1 MQGNLLIVFKKAVLS
16 FGRQDFTT
24 SMFIDDKEEHK
35 IYYCKEREK
44 DGAIWGGGE
53 LIYDVTNSTLDK
65 WIKDKN
71 RLYIITFYTEKFL
84 VKNK

>member
-1 MQGNLLIVFKKAVLS
+1 MGPF
-16 FGRQDFTT
+16 
-24 SMFIDDKEEHK
+24 
-35 IYYCKEREK
+35 
-44 DGAIWGGGE
+44 GGE

>member
-1 MQGNLLIVFKKAVLS
+1 MEGKD
-16 FGRQDFTT
+16 RDFTT

-44 DGAIWGGGE
+44 DRAIWGE